1 MKQNTKIPQDAK
13 MFILQCLAEFQTP
26 ATIQY
31 ELMTRYGVDTSLQN
45 IYKNY
50 KEAYADEI
58 LEIRKAFL
66 QGLAEVPIYHQ
77 RVRLEYRQKMINKI
91 MSANDPVH
99 FSTASRLLDGCV
111 KELEVHLKNEGSLT
125 IDERLAEISHLLQGY
140 DEDE

>member
-1 MKQNTKIPQDAK
+1 MAGQKKLSADAK
-13 MFILQCLAEFQTP
+13 AYVLQALAEFKLP
-26 ATIQY
+26 SEIQY
-31 ELMTRYGVDTSLQN
+31 DLQVHFDTRVSVQN

-50 KEAYADEI
+50 KEAYKDEI
-58 LEIRKAFL
+58 KVIRKAFL
-66 QGLAEVPIYHQ
+66 EGLAEVPIYHQ